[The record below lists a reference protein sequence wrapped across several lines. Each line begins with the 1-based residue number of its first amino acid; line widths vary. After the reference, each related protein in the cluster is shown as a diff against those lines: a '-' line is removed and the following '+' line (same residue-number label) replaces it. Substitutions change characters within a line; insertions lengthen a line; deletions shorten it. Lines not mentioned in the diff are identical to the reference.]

1 MEDFTRLTLLIPAA
15 AAHAVKVGTA
25 VRVNGT
31 PLLVASVGGG
41 RNGAD
46 VTASFGVSMASHATR
61 DLTAGL
67 YADATVS
74 VEIKDAFAGAMDLAT
89 PRESEREGD
98 GLPGSAQWYSN
109 TLPWYSTVYPG
120 ANPGAVE
127 AGPAGGERV
136 DYGKNMT
143 DYERYTLEQ
152 SRKWSQSQSQGG
164 QQPQPPQPS
173 HRPSPGSQGAGP
185 VSASYPESR
194 QEEDYSS
201 RSSSASSSYFPPPP
215 AAAAAAAA
223 AAAEPASSSSSSSSS
238 SSPTYVTPD
247 AVDDYSTPSFS
258 SSPEAEAIIDTWSQ
272 PQSQSPESSWLEP
285 PLPPPP
291 PVNGDDNYYSYS
303 AAAASSITAITPVV
317 NGGSKLQGVSPE
329 DVAGAVQVESS

>member
-109 TLPWYSTVYPG
+109 TLPWYSTVYPA

-152 SRKWSQSQSQGG
+152 SRKWSQSQSRGKRKTTPLG
-164 QQPQPPQPS
+164 RRLR
-173 HRPSPGSQGAGP
+173 RPLI
-185 VSASYPESR
+185 
-194 QEEDYSS
+194 
-201 RSSSASSSYFPPPP
+201 F
-215 AAAAAAAA
+215 
-223 AAAEPASSSSSSSSS
+223 
-238 SSPTYVTPD
+238 
-247 AVDDYSTPSFS
+247 
-258 SSPEAEAIIDTWSQ
+258 
-272 PQSQSPESSWLEP
+272 LL
-285 PLPPPP
+285 LPPPP
-291 PVNGDDNYYSYS
+291 PPPPPPPRN
-303 AAAASSITAITPVV
+303 PRLLHHHLRLHL
-317 NGGSKLQGVSPE
+317 LQRT
-329 DVAGAVQVESS
+329 